1 MWAMTS
7 GYPILLSLAGRQ
19 CIIVGGG
26 AVAARKARGL
36 LRAGADHVRMIAP
49 QFAADVPDGVQ
60 RIQRVYQHT
69 DIDGAFV
76 VFAATDSSDVNS
88 SVVSDCARRGILVSR
103 ADADEADSGDFVS
116 MAQLIRGPVQ
126 VAVASGGAA
135 LSVKIRDRL
144 AESWDDRWTA
154 AAVAMVELR
163 DEFKQRFDEPTR
175 RNLFREMSSDE
186 AMDVA
191 ASEGTAGVRRWIE
204 SRVAVAEGR
213 AS

>member
-1 MWAMTS
+1 MTS